1 MSAPRPQLPPDPH
14 DPYRYGWRPVPK
26 RRPDGSL
33 HYERMP
39 LSESDFLDPQ
49 PGDVMIQGALH
60 WECANDLY
68 DRFKLRYL
76 NDSRMGVFAD
86 LKMRWGIAGL
96 EEPAP
101 DLAIIPGLRDK
112 SAPRE
117 SFDIAAEGTRPCLV
131 VEVMSPNYAGD
142 DTEKVRIYEQAGIRE
157 YLIVKPYGAQH
168 ERDFSLYGY
177 RLVGGRYRPWGA
189 DAEGRLYSPEL
200 GVRFGVRSDRKGL
213 EVLDAVTGEPLR
225 NLVQTELAR
234 QRDAQ
239 RAEVEAERTR
249 IERQRAEVEAERA
262 SRAELEA
269 ERLKARLRAH
279 GIEPD

>member
-33 HYERMP
+33 YYERMP
-39 LSESDFLDPQ
+39 LSETDFLDPQ

-76 NDSRMGVFAD
+76 NDSRIGVFAD
-86 LKMRWGIAGL
+86 LKMRWGIVGL

-101 DLAIIPGLRDK
+101 DVAIIPGLRDK
-112 SAPRE
+112 LAPRE
-117 SFDIAAEGTRPCLV
+117 SFDIVAEGTRPCLV
-131 VEVMSPNYAGD
+131 VEVMSPHYAGD
-142 DTEKVRIYEQAGIRE
+142 DTEKVRIYEQAGIPE
-157 YLIVKPYGAQH
+157 YLIVKPYGPQH

-189 DAEGRLYSPEL
+189 DAEGRLHSLGL
-200 GVRFGVRSDRKGL
+200 GVRFGVRSDHQGL

-225 NLVQTELAR
+225 NLVETELAR
-234 QRDAQ
+234 QRDA
-239 RAEVEAERTR
+239 
-249 IERQRAEVEAERA
+249 QRAEVEAERA